1 MDRITLGDGK
11 VRENARRSAVRDAC
25 AVRAVL
31 SYGGTDQVVLRLA
44 FGLVADRAV
53 RASSRRGAPPV
64 VLSGWALGTGG
75 VGLPGGREVARTAG
89 GGGRRD
95 PPTPSEGPTPELQ
108 SPQH

>member
-53 RASSRRGAPPV
+53 RARKPAR
-64 VLSGWALGTGG
+64 
-75 VGLPGGREVARTAG
+75 RTAG
-89 GGGRRD
+89 RAQRLGSWYWRGG
-95 PPTPSEGPTPELQ
+95 PSWWPG
-108 SPQH
+108 SGSNCVA